1 MTGSDI
7 AHVTHVPRDLGS
19 AARQSLHKD
28 KQFLRNISN
37 ASLTGVEQLLG
48 NDELSCLPLTTVEGE
63 GAQHM
68 ADRCRAS

>member
-7 AHVTHVPRDLGS
+7 THVTHVPSDLGS
-19 AARQSLHKD
+19 AGRQSLHKD
-28 KQFLRNISN
+28 KQFLRNASN

-48 NDELSCLPLTTVEGE
+48 NDELSHPLLTTVEGE
-63 GAQHM
+63 GAQHV